1 MSTNFGTHV
10 LYHFTPN
17 YSTAIPI
24 HPNQA
29 QRFDVSMA
37 RRQRRNDGKR
47 EELEMRIEEYMAQEL
62 FGLLNETV
70 ED

>member
-24 HPNQA
+24 PNQA

-47 EELEMRIEEYMAQEL
+47 EELEMRIEKYMAQEL